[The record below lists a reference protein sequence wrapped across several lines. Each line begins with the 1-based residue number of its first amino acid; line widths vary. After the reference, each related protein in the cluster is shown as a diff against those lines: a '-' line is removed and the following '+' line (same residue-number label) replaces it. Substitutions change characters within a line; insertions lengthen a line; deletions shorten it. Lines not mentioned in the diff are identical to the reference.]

1 MAEIV
6 QPPFGPP
13 GAPNRAFDPRLNNL
27 VLTFVTPDLGG
38 AAASHDATLEVVNG
52 EGQVWLDPTDL
63 PTLGEITSG
72 QLTIASENFPAYA
85 PLTLNLHGVELR
97 LLAERSSLLAGGF
110 YIDGRSVLR
119 LQCAGMF
126 DPGLVYSLH
135 WPAEQRLVVRR
146 WDLRDA
152 NRQYDLELEV
162 LHGAVAGDRPRAGN
176 IQGGADAR
184 VTYNRIRLEPVDGLL
199 RLRLIAARFVLDFHN
214 GQAQSIHVFNGLGFV
229 AAFAVRDLRGLGSA
243 LSVSF
248 RDTIN

>member
-1 MAEIV
+1 MAETLSPVI
-6 QPPFGPP
+6 GPP

-27 VLTFVTPDLGG
+27 LLTFVTADLGG
-38 AAASHDATLEVVNG
+38 VSASHDATLEVVNG

-72 QLTIASENFPAYA
+72 QLTIASENFPSYA
-85 PLTLNLHGVELR
+85 PLTLNLRGLELR
-97 LLAERSSLLAGGF
+97 LLAERSNLLAGGF
-110 YIDGRSVLR
+110 YINGRSVLR

-135 WPAEQRLVVRR
+135 WPSDRRLVMRR
-146 WDLRDA
+146 WDLSDA
-152 NRQYDLELEV
+152 NRQYDLELELLDGNV
-162 LHGAVAGDRPRAGN
+162 TSDRPRTGN
-176 IQGGADAR
+176 IQGGVDAR

-199 RLRLIAARFVLDFHN
+199 RLRLIAARFILEFHE
-214 GQAQSIHVFNGLGFV
+214 GQVRLIRVFNGLGFV